1 MFHLTDGLELELL
14 GHGLNLSQT
23 KRRLLSVGEVMMG
36 TSGLDGVA
44 LHRIAAEAGQ
54 ANRFAVQYHFQS
66 KADFVNAI
74 LATRVAQVER
84 RRSALLARAQ
94 DRNLADDP
102 RVLLELLYLPYA
114 EQVDSTG
121 ACVYACFCTQLALQH
136 AFGREAVKHPLIHA
150 GDNVTTDILL
160 RITRVVPHL
169 PEDLVI
175 SRVLVQTRQMMA
187 ALIEHHARTSN
198 YYRWIRSRE
207 VVLLECIDMTHAAIA
222 TEARPEV
229 IACVQTEHRRWLTKN
244 QPDPENSPA

>member
-1 MFHLTDGLELELL
+1 MFHLIEGLELELL
-14 GHGLNLSQT
+14 GHGMNLSQT

-36 TSGLDGVA
+36 MSGLDGVA

-54 ANRFAVQYHFQS
+54 ANRFAVQYHFHS
-66 KADFVNAI
+66 KAEFADAI

-84 RRSALLARAQ
+84 RRRNLLALAEE
-94 DRNLADDP
+94 RNLADDP

-121 ACVYACFCTQLALQH
+121 ACAYACFCTQLALQH
-136 AFGREAVKHPLIHA
+136 AFGREAVKHPLIYA
-150 GDNVTTDILL
+150 GENVTTDILL
-160 RITRVVPHL
+160 RITRLVSHL

-175 SRVLVQTRQMMA
+175 SRVLVQTRQLMA

-198 YYRWIRSRE
+198 YYRWVRSRE
-207 VVLLECIDMTHAAIA
+207 VVLLECIDMAHAAIA

-229 IACVQTEHRRWLTKN
+229 MACVQTEHRRWSTKTKL
-244 QPDPENSPA
+244 DAKNSA